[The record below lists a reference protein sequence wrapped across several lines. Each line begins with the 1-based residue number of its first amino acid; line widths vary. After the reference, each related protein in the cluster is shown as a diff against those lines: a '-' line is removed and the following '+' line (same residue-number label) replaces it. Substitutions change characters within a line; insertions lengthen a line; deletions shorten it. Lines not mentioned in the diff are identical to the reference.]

1 MSVSQMTMTDAG
13 KQLLARALVGTE
25 LNFTRIAVGD
35 GTLTSQGQIAGLTG
49 LIHQVVSVPITTRQR
64 KGSVVTLRG
73 ELAMSADAASFRW
86 REQGVFAQIGN
97 EAEVLYAYIN
107 FYEDGEIV
115 KPADGAERTI
125 TVSVAVGDASNVT
138 VTLVPLEN
146 VDWSRI
152 ENAPETY
159 PPSAHSHEWS
169 ELAAIAADLS
179 ELADADLIPVAD
191 ASDAEQPKRT
201 TWAAVKTAIK
211 TYLTEIFAAAT
222 HNHDA
227 SDITGGTLPVSRGG
241 TGRSTMTSGYFL
253 RGNGTSA
260 VILSSATSARQAM
273 SAVTPVGPITVTL
286 YAASWSGSGPWTQQ
300 VSVSGVT
307 ANDNHLHV
315 YPVDVTDAD
324 ARKLYEAAYGC
335 LAAQADTL
343 AGAIKFTCRDKKP
356 ETNFQ
361 VIIEGGRV

>member
-1 MSVSQMTMTDAG
+1 MATRYVDLG
-13 KQLLARALVGTE
+13 PVVGPP
-25 LNFTRIAVGD
+25 G
-35 GTLTSQGQIAGLTG
+35 
-49 LIHQVVSVPITTRQR
+49 
-64 KGSVVTLRG
+64 
-73 ELAMSADAASFRW
+73 
-86 REQGVFAQIGN
+86 
-97 EAEVLYAYIN
+97 
-107 FYEDGEIV
+107 
-115 KPADGAERTI
+115 ADGAPGTTQWDGI
-125 TVSVAVGDASNVT
+125 GGK
-138 VTLVPLEN
+138 
-146 VDWSRI
+146 
-152 ENAPETY
+152 PESF
-159 PPSAHSHEWS
+159 PPTSH
-169 ELAAIAADLS
+169 
-179 ELADADLIPVAD
+179 
-191 ASDAEQPKRT
+191 T
-201 TWAAVKTAIK
+201 
-211 TYLTEIFAAAT
+211 
-222 HNHDA
+222 HDA

-324 ARKLYEAAYGC
+324 ARKLYEADYGC